1 MMPKAF
7 LATDLGR
14 ELAEQQ
20 ALLLATRKRLD
31 ATEATI
37 ATMRRR
43 LDALRKRVERSQA
56 RSQKLH
62 GREHGHEGEADR
74 PLDGLAPGGASRH

>member
-31 ATEATI
+31 ATEAAI
-37 ATMRRR
+37 ALMRKRI
-43 LDALRKRVERSQA
+43 DALRKRVDRSAEKRRKQQCHSEQGT
-56 RSQKLH
+56 RQPL
-62 GREHGHEGEADR
+62 EH
-74 PLDGLAPGGASRH
+74 